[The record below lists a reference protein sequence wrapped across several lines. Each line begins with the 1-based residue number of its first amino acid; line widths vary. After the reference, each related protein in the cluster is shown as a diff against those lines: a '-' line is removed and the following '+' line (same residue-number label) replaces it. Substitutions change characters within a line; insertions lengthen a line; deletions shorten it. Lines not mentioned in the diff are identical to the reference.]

1 MITGAARGIGKAIAL
16 KFAAEGANIAFCDIV
31 IDENALATKAE
42 LEALGVK
49 VLAMQGDVS
58 SFDSAAAIVKQ
69 TVETFG
75 GIDILVNNAG
85 ITRDGLLIRMDE
97 KAWDDVLMINLK
109 SVYNYCHAAVPVMM
123 KVRKGCIINV
133 SSVAGLHGNAGQCNY
148 SASKGAIVAFTRTL
162 AKEIGPR
169 NIRYD
174 GKNARGDS
182 QAVGGEHTPASRR
195 HPGGDCQ
202 GVLFPCQRSGIV
214 CLRSG
219 YHHRRRHDCIGFAP
233 QNMPFCRNCGI
244 GKLFAS

>member
-42 LEALGVK
+42 LEALGAK
-49 VLAMQGDVS
+49 VLAVQGDVS
-58 SFDSAAAIVKQ
+58 SFDSAAGIVKQ

-97 KAWDDVLMINLK
+97 KAWADVLRINLK

-169 NIRYD
+169 NIRVNAIAPGFIITDMTAKMPEEVRKQWEASIPLRRGGTPEEIAKVCCFLASDLASYVSGQVITID
-174 GKNARGDS
+174 GGMIA
-182 QAVGGEHTPASRR
+182 
-195 HPGGDCQ
+195 
-202 GVLFPCQRSGIV
+202 
-214 CLRSG
+214 
-219 YHHRRRHDCIGFAP
+219 
-233 QNMPFCRNCGI
+233 
-244 GKLFAS
+244 

>member
-97 KAWDDVLMINLK
+97 KAWDDVLRINLK

-133 SSVAGLHGNAGQCNY
+133 SSVAGLRGNAGQCNY

-169 NIRYD
+169 NIRVNAIAPGFIITDMTAKMPEEIRKQWEASIPLRRGGTPEEIAKVCCFLASDLASYVSGQVITID
-174 GKNARGDS
+174 GGMIA
-182 QAVGGEHTPASRR
+182 
-195 HPGGDCQ
+195 
-202 GVLFPCQRSGIV
+202 
-214 CLRSG
+214 
-219 YHHRRRHDCIGFAP
+219 
-233 QNMPFCRNCGI
+233 
-244 GKLFAS
+244 

>member
-97 KAWDDVLMINLK
+97 KAWDDVLRINLK

-169 NIRYD
+169 NIRVNAIAPGFIITDMTAKMPEEIRKQWEASIPLRRGGTPEEIAKVCCFLASDLASYVSGQVITID
-174 GKNARGDS
+174 GGMIA
-182 QAVGGEHTPASRR
+182 
-195 HPGGDCQ
+195 
-202 GVLFPCQRSGIV
+202 
-214 CLRSG
+214 
-219 YHHRRRHDCIGFAP
+219 
-233 QNMPFCRNCGI
+233 
-244 GKLFAS
+244 

>member
-169 NIRYD
+169 NIRVNAIAPGFIITDMTAKMPEEIRKQWEASIPLRRGGTPEEIAKVCCFLASDLASYVSGQVITID
-174 GKNARGDS
+174 GGMIA
-182 QAVGGEHTPASRR
+182 
-195 HPGGDCQ
+195 
-202 GVLFPCQRSGIV
+202 
-214 CLRSG
+214 
-219 YHHRRRHDCIGFAP
+219 
-233 QNMPFCRNCGI
+233 
-244 GKLFAS
+244 

>member
-58 SFDSAAAIVKQ
+58 SFDSATAIVKQ

-97 KAWDDVLMINLK
+97 KAWDDVLRINLK

-133 SSVAGLHGNAGQCNY
+133 SSVAGLHGNTGQCNY

-169 NIRYD
+169 NIRVNAIAPGFIITDMTAKMPEEVRKQWEASIPLRRGGTPEEIAKVCCFLASDLASYVSGQVITID
-174 GKNARGDS
+174 GGMIA
-182 QAVGGEHTPASRR
+182 
-195 HPGGDCQ
+195 
-202 GVLFPCQRSGIV
+202 
-214 CLRSG
+214 
-219 YHHRRRHDCIGFAP
+219 
-233 QNMPFCRNCGI
+233 
-244 GKLFAS
+244 

>member
-58 SFDSAAAIVKQ
+58 SFDSATAIVKQ

-97 KAWDDVLMINLK
+97 KAWDDVLRINLK

-169 NIRYD
+169 NIRVNAIAPGFIITDMTAKMPEEVRKQWEASIPLRRGGTPEEIAKVCCFLASDLASYVSGQVITID
-174 GKNARGDS
+174 GGMIA
-182 QAVGGEHTPASRR
+182 
-195 HPGGDCQ
+195 
-202 GVLFPCQRSGIV
+202 
-214 CLRSG
+214 
-219 YHHRRRHDCIGFAP
+219 
-233 QNMPFCRNCGI
+233 
-244 GKLFAS
+244 

>member
-58 SFDSAAAIVKQ
+58 SFDSATAIVKQ

-97 KAWDDVLMINLK
+97 KAWDDVLRINLK

-169 NIRYD
+169 NIRVNAIAPGFIITDMTAKMPEEVRKQWEASIPLRRGGTPEDVAKVCCFLASDLASYVSGQVITID
-174 GKNARGDS
+174 GGMIA
-182 QAVGGEHTPASRR
+182 
-195 HPGGDCQ
+195 
-202 GVLFPCQRSGIV
+202 
-214 CLRSG
+214 
-219 YHHRRRHDCIGFAP
+219 
-233 QNMPFCRNCGI
+233 
-244 GKLFAS
+244 

>member
-1 MITGAARGIGKAIAL
+1 MLLSGQTALITGAARGIGKAIAL

-97 KAWDDVLMINLK
+97 KAWDDVLRINLK

-133 SSVAGLHGNAGQCNY
+133 SSVAGLRGNAGQCNY

-169 NIRYD
+169 NIRVNAIAPGFIITDMTAKMPEEIRKQWEASIPLRRGGTPEEIAKVCCFLASDLASYVSGQVITID
-174 GKNARGDS
+174 GGMIA
-182 QAVGGEHTPASRR
+182 
-195 HPGGDCQ
+195 
-202 GVLFPCQRSGIV
+202 
-214 CLRSG
+214 
-219 YHHRRRHDCIGFAP
+219 
-233 QNMPFCRNCGI
+233 
-244 GKLFAS
+244 

>member
-1 MITGAARGIGKAIAL
+1 MLLSGQTALITGAARGIGKAIAL

-169 NIRYD
+169 NIRVNAIAPGFIITDMTAKMPEEIRKQWEASIPLRRGGTPEEIAKVCCFLASDLASYVSGQVITID
-174 GKNARGDS
+174 GGMIA
-182 QAVGGEHTPASRR
+182 
-195 HPGGDCQ
+195 
-202 GVLFPCQRSGIV
+202 
-214 CLRSG
+214 
-219 YHHRRRHDCIGFAP
+219 
-233 QNMPFCRNCGI
+233 
-244 GKLFAS
+244 

>member
-58 SFDSAAAIVKQ
+58 SFDSAADIVKQ

-85 ITRDGLLIRMDE
+85 ITRDGLLVRMDE
-97 KAWDDVLMINLK
+97 KAWDDVLRINLK

-123 KVRKGCIINV
+123 KARKGCIINV

-169 NIRYD
+169 NIRVNAIAPGFIITDMTAKMPEEIRKQWEASIPLRRGGTPEEIAKVCCFLASDLASYVSGQVITID
-174 GKNARGDS
+174 GGMIA
-182 QAVGGEHTPASRR
+182 
-195 HPGGDCQ
+195 
-202 GVLFPCQRSGIV
+202 
-214 CLRSG
+214 
-219 YHHRRRHDCIGFAP
+219 
-233 QNMPFCRNCGI
+233 
-244 GKLFAS
+244 

>member
-97 KAWDDVLMINLK
+97 KTWDDVLRINLK

-169 NIRYD
+169 NIRVNAIAPGFIITDMTAKMPEEVRKQWEASIPLRRGGTPEEIAKVCCFLASDLASYVSGQVITID
-174 GKNARGDS
+174 GGMIA
-182 QAVGGEHTPASRR
+182 
-195 HPGGDCQ
+195 
-202 GVLFPCQRSGIV
+202 
-214 CLRSG
+214 
-219 YHHRRRHDCIGFAP
+219 
-233 QNMPFCRNCGI
+233 
-244 GKLFAS
+244 

>member
-42 LEALGVK
+42 LEQLGAR
-49 VLAMQGDVS
+49 VLAVQGDVS
-58 SFDSAAAIVKQ
+58 SFESAADIVKQ
-69 TVETFG
+69 TVDTFG

-85 ITRDGLLIRMDE
+85 ITRDGLLVRMDE
-97 KAWDDVLMINLK
+97 KAWDDVLRINLK

-123 KVRKGCIINV
+123 KARKGCIINV

-169 NIRYD
+169 NIRVNAIAPGFIITDMTQKMPEEIRKQWEASIPLRRGGTPEEIAKVCCFLASDLASYVSGQVITID
-174 GKNARGDS
+174 GGMIA
-182 QAVGGEHTPASRR
+182 
-195 HPGGDCQ
+195 
-202 GVLFPCQRSGIV
+202 
-214 CLRSG
+214 
-219 YHHRRRHDCIGFAP
+219 
-233 QNMPFCRNCGI
+233 
-244 GKLFAS
+244 

>member
-123 KVRKGCIINV
+123 KVRKGGIINV

-169 NIRYD
+169 NIRVNAIAPGFIITDMTAKMPEEIRKQWEASIPLRRGGTPEEIAKVCCFLASDLASYVSGQVITID
-174 GKNARGDS
+174 GGMIA
-182 QAVGGEHTPASRR
+182 
-195 HPGGDCQ
+195 
-202 GVLFPCQRSGIV
+202 
-214 CLRSG
+214 
-219 YHHRRRHDCIGFAP
+219 
-233 QNMPFCRNCGI
+233 
-244 GKLFAS
+244 

>member
-1 MITGAARGIGKAIAL
+1 MLLSGQTALITGAARGIGKAIAL

-97 KAWDDVLMINLK
+97 KAWDDVLRINLK

-169 NIRYD
+169 NIRVNAIAPGFIITDMTAKMPEEVRKQWEASIPLRRGGTPEEIAKVCCFLASDLASYVSGQVITID
-174 GKNARGDS
+174 GGMIA
-182 QAVGGEHTPASRR
+182 
-195 HPGGDCQ
+195 
-202 GVLFPCQRSGIV
+202 
-214 CLRSG
+214 
-219 YHHRRRHDCIGFAP
+219 
-233 QNMPFCRNCGI
+233 
-244 GKLFAS
+244 

>member
-42 LEALGVK
+42 LEHLGAR
-49 VLAMQGDVS
+49 VLAVQGDVS
-58 SFDSAAAIVKQ
+58 SFESAADIVKQ
-69 TVETFG
+69 TVDTFG

-85 ITRDGLLIRMDE
+85 ITRDGLLVRMDE
-97 KAWDDVLMINLK
+97 KAWDDVLRINLK

-123 KVRKGCIINV
+123 KARKGCIINV

-169 NIRYD
+169 NIRVNAIAPGFIITDMTQKMPEEIRKQWEASIPLRRGGTPEEIAKVCCFLASDLASYVSGQVITID
-174 GKNARGDS
+174 GGMIA
-182 QAVGGEHTPASRR
+182 
-195 HPGGDCQ
+195 
-202 GVLFPCQRSGIV
+202 
-214 CLRSG
+214 
-219 YHHRRRHDCIGFAP
+219 
-233 QNMPFCRNCGI
+233 
-244 GKLFAS
+244 

>member
-1 MITGAARGIGKAIAL
+1 M
-16 KFAAEGANIAFCDIV
+16 
-31 IDENALATKAE
+31 
-42 LEALGVK
+42 K

-58 SFDSAAAIVKQ
+58 SFDSAAGIVKQ

-97 KAWDDVLMINLK
+97 KAWDDVLSINLK

-169 NIRYD
+169 NIRV
-174 GKNARGDS
+174 NAI
-182 QAVGGEHTPASRR
+182 A
-195 HPGGDCQ
+195 PG
-202 GVLFPCQRSGIV
+202 
-214 CLRSG
+214 
-219 YHHRRRHDCIGFAP
+219 
-233 QNMPFCRNCGI
+233 
-244 GKLFAS
+244 